1 MNAPGHIAWFLL
13 LVPIGF
19 VARIF
24 IEALVGEALGML
36 LGRLLPPWMKTRR
49 ALWTG
54 VAVMCLITLAAVAY
68 WNLAGRA
75 SPRPHWLSQ
84 TFTSVSR
91 AATSAGISSTD
102 VFQTTSSSTSM

>member
-1 MNAPGHIAWFLL
+1 MKRARHVGAAAILGAVGSGCSPGDLASLVREPTPSHFAWFLL

-19 VARIF
+19 VARILT
-24 IEALVGEALGML
+24 EALVGEALGML

-68 WNLAGRA
+68 WNVAGRA
-75 SPRPHWLSQ
+75 
-84 TFTSVSR
+84 
-91 AATSAGISSTD
+91 
-102 VFQTTSSSTSM
+102 